1 MHTIYS
7 FVYGPLAWTAFLL
20 FVGGC
25 VFRLVQMLRLVNK
38 TEKFIFTYMSWQYS
52 LRSLLHWLT
61 PFATTNWRKQP
72 LLTVV
77 TFVFH
82 ICLLVTPIFL
92 LSHIVLW
99 DVSWNLRWWA
109 LPDGLADI
117 MTVLVIIGG
126 VYFLIRRLTRPE
138 VQFVTDWTDYMLLAM
153 VAAPFI
159 TGFIAYH
166 QWFGVQWMTILHM
179 VSGEILLAA
188 MPFTRLVHMLFAPF
202 TRAYMGSEFGKV
214 RHARDW

>member
-1 MHTIYS
+1 M
-7 FVYGPLAWTAFLL
+7 VP
-20 FVGGC
+20 
-25 VFRLVQMLRLVNK
+25 
-38 TEKFIFTYMSWQYS
+38 
-52 LRSLLHWLT
+52 
-61 PFATTNWRKQP
+61 
-72 LLTVV
+72 
-77 TFVFH
+77 FVFH

-99 DVSWNLRWWA
+99 DESWNLRWWA

-126 VYFLIRRLTRPE
+126 VYFLIRRLARPE
-138 VQFVTDWTDYMLLAM
+138 VQFVTAWTDYMLLAM
-153 VAAPFI
+153 VTAPFI

>member
-25 VFRLVQMLRLVNK
+25 LFRLVQMLRLINK
-38 TEKFIFTYMSWQYS
+38 TEKFIWTYMSWKYS

-61 PFATTNWRKQP
+61 PFAATNWRKQP

-99 DVSWNLRWWA
+99 DESWNLRWWA
-109 LPDGLADI
+109 LPDGPGRYHDRS
-117 MTVLVIIGG
+117 G
-126 VYFLIRRLTRPE
+126 YHRR
-138 VQFVTDWTDYMLLAM
+138 
-153 VAAPFI
+153 
-159 TGFIAYH
+159 G
-166 QWFGVQWMTILHM
+166 
-179 VSGEILLAA
+179 
-188 MPFTRLVHMLFAPF
+188 LFSDTAVDP
-202 TRAYMGSEFGKV
+202 
-214 RHARDW
+214 ARSPICY

>member
-20 FVGGC
+20 FLGGC

-99 DVSWNLRWWA
+99 DESWNLRWWA

-153 VAAPFI
+153 VSAPFI

-188 MPFTRLVHMLFAPF
+188 IPFTRLVHMLFAPF

>member
-1 MHTIYS
+1 
-7 FVYGPLAWTAFLL
+7 
-20 FVGGC
+20 
-25 VFRLVQMLRLVNK
+25 MLRLINK
-38 TEKFIFTYMSWQYS
+38 TEKFIWTYMSWKYS

-61 PFATTNWRKQP
+61 PFAATNWRKQP

-99 DVSWNLRWWA
+99 DESWNLRWWA

-153 VAAPFI
+153 VTAPFI

>member
-20 FVGGC
+20 FLGGC

-99 DVSWNLRWWA
+99 DESWNLRWWA

-153 VAAPFI
+153 VSAPFI

>member
-7 FVYGPLAWTAFLL
+7 FVYGPLAWAAFLL

-25 VFRLVQMLRLVNK
+25 LFRLVQMLRLINK
-38 TEKFIFTYMSWQYS
+38 TEKFIWTYMSWKYS

-61 PFATTNWRKQP
+61 PFAATNWRKQP

-99 DVSWNLRWWA
+99 DESWNLRWWA

-153 VAAPFI
+153 VTAPFI